1 VRQAVTVA
9 EDVSGMPALCR
20 PVAEGG
26 TGFDYRLAMGLP
38 DAWVRLVSGQRDEH
52 WSMAGIARALT
63 DRRNAERTVAYVES
77 HDQSLVGD
85 TTLGA
90 ALYTPF
96 TYTLTLFPDPGC
108 ALGQRA
114 GSIERS

>member
-1 VRQAVTVA
+1 
-9 EDVSGMPALCR
+9 
-20 PVAEGG
+20 
-26 TGFDYRLAMGLP
+26 
-38 DAWVRLVSGQRDEH
+38 
-52 WSMAGIARALT
+52 
-63 DRRNAERTVAYVES
+63 VES

-108 ALGQRA
+108 ALGQRT